1 MVLAAIAIAI
11 PIAPAQSSTQA
22 GAADKLVVHE
32 WGHLLSE
39 RLVAAGYFEAHAD
52 KYARQFVGAGTRI
65 VEVAEGFPRLT
76 PGRVPAGVSRAS
88 YEIDLDK
95 APGVSVSVEQ
105 MLRKLGAL

>member
-1 MVLAAIAIAI
+1 MGVRLR
-11 PIAPAQSSTQA
+11 QV
-22 GAADKLVVHE
+22 ADGKSLPSVVE
-32 WGHLLSE
+32 SMRDIVRGDAEAERLLSE
-39 RLVAAGYFEAHAD
+39 RLVAAGYFDGHAD
-52 KYARQFVGAGTRI
+52 RYARLFVVAGKRI

-88 YEIDLDK
+88 YEIDLDR